1 MKNITLRQIRIF
13 LSAAQHLNFSNTA
26 KALHITSPAV
36 SLQIKEIENDIG
48 VKLFNRSNKKIS
60 LTSAGEYFLVYAK
73 RIVSTLHEAELIM
86 GTLQGTAFSTLKIG
100 LVSTAQHFLPHL
112 LAAFKAD
119 YPTVQIRI
127 EVRNRQQLIQLLK
140 EGDIDV
146 AIMGRPPKEINND
159 LAPIAIHPHG
169 FVASPQHPLALQT
182 QLHASTL
189 NTCELISREQGSGT
203 RFIMEKFLS
212 EHNISPLISM
222 EMSSNETIKL
232 AVTANLGISFMSLHT
247 VAEEI
252 RTKKIIVLDIED
264 TPVIRAWHVVSLN
277 NRLTSIMATNFQT
290 FMQNRGGEII
300 NQFASYTGYIA

>member
-13 LSAAQHLNFSNTA
+13 LSAAHYLNFSNTA

-36 SLQIKEIENDIG
+36 SLQMKEMENDIG
-48 VKLFNRSNKKIS
+48 VKLFNRDNKKIS

-169 FVASPQHPLALQT
+169 FVASPQHPLALQSKVSAT
-182 QLHASTL
+182 TL

-252 RTKKIIVLDIED
+252 RTKKIIVLEIED

-277 NRLTSIMATNFQT
+277 NRLTSAMAKQFQH
-290 FMQNRGGEII
+290 FMQNRGGDII
-300 NQFASYTGYIA
+300 TQFGANTTQIA

>member
-1 MKNITLRQIRIF
+1 MKNITIRQIKIF
-13 LSAAQHLNFSNTA
+13 LCAATCLNFTKAA
-26 KALHITSPAV
+26 KELHITSPAV
-36 SLQIKEIENDIG
+36 SLQIKQMESDIG
-48 VKLFNRSNKKIS
+48 VKLFDRNNKKIS

-73 RIVSTLHEAELIM
+73 RMVSTLHEAELMM
-86 GTLQGTAFSTLKIG
+86 GKLQGTEFTTLKIG

-112 LAAFKAD
+112 LSAFKAD
-119 YPTVQIRI
+119 YPTVQIKI

-140 EGDIDV
+140 EGDIDL

-159 LAPIAIHPHG
+159 LAPIAQHPHG
-169 FVASPQHPLALQT
+169 FVASPLHSLAMDINVNAT
-182 QLHASTL
+182 VL
-189 NTCELISREQGSGT
+189 NTCELISREKGSGT

-252 RTKKIIVLDIED
+252 KTKKLIVLDIQD

-277 NRLTSIMATNFQT
+277 NRLTSTMAKHFQT
-290 FMQNRGGEII
+290 FMQHKGGEII
-300 NQFASYTGYIA
+300 NNFAM

>member
-1 MKNITLRQIRIF
+1 MKNITLRQIKIF
-13 LSAAQHLNFSNTA
+13 LSAATCLNFTKAA
-26 KALHITSPAV
+26 KELHITSPAV
-36 SLQIKEIENDIG
+36 SLQIKEMENDIG
-48 VKLFNRSNKKIS
+48 VKLFDRNNKKIS

-73 RIVSTLHEAELIM
+73 RIASTLHEAELIM
-86 GTLQGTAFSTLKIG
+86 GKLQGTEFTTLKIG
-100 LVSTAQHFLPHL
+100 LVSTAQHFLPQL
-112 LAAFKAD
+112 LSAFKAE
-119 YPTVQIRI
+119 YPTVQIKI

-169 FVASPQHPLALQT
+169 FVASPQHPLALEANVN
-182 QLHASTL
+182 ASTL

-252 RTKKIIVLDIED
+252 RTKKITVLDIED
-264 TPVIRAWHVVSLN
+264 TPVIRAWHLVSLN
-277 NRLTSIMATNFQT
+277 NRLTSSMATNFQT

-300 NQFASYTGYIA
+300 SNFV

>member
-1 MKNITLRQIRIF
+1 MKNITLRQIKIF
-13 LSAAQHLNFSNTA
+13 LSAATCLNFTKAA
-26 KALHITSPAV
+26 KELHITSPAV
-36 SLQIKEIENDIG
+36 SLQIKEMEKDIG
-48 VKLFNRSNKKIS
+48 VKLFDRNNKKIS

-73 RIVSTLHEAELIM
+73 RIASTLHEAELIM
-86 GTLQGTAFSTLKIG
+86 GKLQGTEFTTLKIG
-100 LVSTAQHFLPHL
+100 LVSTAQHFLPQL
-112 LAAFKAD
+112 LSAFKTE
-119 YPTVQIRI
+119 YPTVQIKI

-140 EGDIDV
+140 DGNIDL

-159 LAPIAIHPHG
+159 LAPIAKHPHG
-169 FVASPQHPLALQT
+169 FVASPLHPLASEVNVRAT
-182 QLHASTL
+182 VL
-189 NTCELISREQGSGT
+189 NTCELISREKGSGT

-252 RTKKIIVLDIED
+252 KTKKIIVLDIQD

-277 NRLTSIMATNFQT
+277 NRLTSTMAKHFQT
-290 FMQNRGGEII
+290 FMEHKGGEII
-300 NQFASYTGYIA
+300 SRFAVID

>member
-13 LSAAQHLNFSNTA
+13 LAAATYLNFTKAA
-26 KALHITSPAV
+26 KELHITSPAI
-36 SLQIKEIENDIG
+36 SLQIKEMESAIG
-48 VKLFNRSNKKIS
+48 VKLFDRSNKKIN
-60 LTSAGEYFLVYAK
+60 LTSAGEYFHVYAK

-86 GTLQGTAFSTLKIG
+86 GKLQGTEFTTLRIG
-100 LVSTAQHFLPHL
+100 LVSTAQHFLPHIL
-112 LAAFKAD
+112 SAFKVE
-119 YPTVQIRI
+119 YPTVQIKI

-140 EGDIDV
+140 DGHIDL

-159 LAPIAIHPHG
+159 LAPIAKHPHG
-169 FVASPQHPLALQT
+169 FVASPLHPLAEEVKMNAT
-182 QLHASTL
+182 VL
-189 NTCELISREQGSGT
+189 NTCELISREEGSGT

-252 RTKKIIVLDIED
+252 RTKKIIVLDIQD

-277 NRLTSIMATNFQT
+277 NRLTSTMANHFQL
-290 FMQNRGGEII
+290 FMQNKGGEII
-300 NQFASYTGYIA
+300 SHFA

>member
-1 MKNITLRQIRIF
+1 MKNVTIRQIRIF
-13 LSAAQHLNFSNTA
+13 LSAATHLNFTKAA
-26 KALHITSPAV
+26 KDLHITSPAV
-36 SLQIKEIENDIG
+36 SLQIKEMEHDIG
-48 VKLFNRSNKKIS
+48 VKLFDRNNKKIS

-86 GTLQGTAFSTLKIG
+86 GKLHGTEFSTLKIG

-112 LAAFKAD
+112 LTAFKKE

-140 EGDIDV
+140 DGDIDL
-146 AIMGRPPKEINND
+146 AIMGRPPKEVNND
-159 LAPIAIHPHG
+159 HPPIANHPHG
-169 FVASPQHPLALQT
+169 FIASPQHPLASQLQVK
-182 QLHASTL
+182 AEVL
-189 NTCELISREQGSGT
+189 NTCELISREKGSGT

-232 AVTANLGISFMSLHT
+232 AVTANLGIAFMSLHT

-252 RTKKIIVLDIED
+252 RSKKMIVLDIED
-264 TPVIRAWHVVSLN
+264 TPVIRAWHVVALN
-277 NRLTSIMATNFQT
+277 NRLTSEVAKNFQS
-290 FMQNRGGEII
+290 FMQDKGGQII
-300 NQFASYTGYIA
+300 NSFA